1 VAAEEPGAGAPCEAD
16 TPLEGTT
23 VVYLGLPLAPPVS
36 SCVDAGGGHARME
49 LDDLVGQLAAIDR
62 EIEQLRM
69 LRGTAIKA
77 ADFREVNRL
86 QAAIGR
92 LVVAQD
98 QLRARRPRRTKLT
111 GAFSAALRT
120 ALASPGAL
128 LILLRLRQ

>member
-1 VAAEEPGAGAPCEAD
+1 
-16 TPLEGTT
+16 
-23 VVYLGLPLAPPVS
+23 
-36 SCVDAGGGHARME
+36 ME
-49 LDDLVGQLAAIDR
+49 LPDLVGQLTAIDR

-69 LRGTAIKA
+69 LRGTAINV

-92 LVVAQD
+92 LAVAQD
-98 QLRARRPRRTKLT
+98 ELRSRRRRRIKLT
-111 GAFSAALRT
+111 GTISAALRA